1 MSAMKINADDIV
13 RYYDTLEL
21 DYRYMWNLGRNVAM
35 HFGYWDAATRSFTD
49 ALERENAVLA
59 EIAQVSRADRVLDA
73 GCGIGGSSI
82 YLARRFGCRVTG
94 ITISDKQV
102 RTARRLARRG
112 GVAHL
117 TGFAR
122 MDYQRTGFADASFD
136 VVWAIES
143 VCHAPDKA
151 AFAREMHRVLTPG
164 GRLVVADGF
173 AARERFDAAGQS
185 LMRRWLR
192 GWCVEALA
200 TVEGFSRNL
209 AGAGFADIRF
219 MDATQ
224 NVLPSSQRLY
234 TYSRPILWLAW
245 VLRRCGPGLRT
256 RALNIVAAHGQYLA
270 LTGGLWRY
278 GIVSAR
284 KPAPG

>member
-1 MSAMKINADDIV
+1 MKISADDIV
-13 RYYDTLEL
+13 QYYDTLEL

-35 HFGYWDAATRSFTD
+35 HFGYWDAATRNFTD

-73 GCGIGGSSI
+73 GCGIGGSAI

-94 ITISDKQV
+94 ITLSEKQV
-102 RTARRLARRG
+102 RTARRLARRD
-112 GVAHL
+112 GVAPL
-117 TGFAR
+117 TEFAR
-122 MDYQRTGFADASFD
+122 MDYQRTDFADATFD

-143 VCHAPDKA
+143 VCHAADKA
-151 AFAREMHRVLTPG
+151 AFSREMHRVLAPG

-173 AARERFDAAGQS
+173 AARAQLDPAGES

-192 GWCVEALA
+192 GWCVESLA

-209 AGAGFADIRF
+209 ADAGFVDILF
-219 MDATQ
+219 TDATQ

-234 TYSRPILWLAW
+234 TYSRPILWLAR
-245 VLRRCGPGLRT
+245 VLRRCGPNLRT

>member
-1 MSAMKINADDIV
+1 MKINADDIV

-59 EIAQVSRADRVLDA
+59 EIVQVNRADRVLDA

-102 RTARRLARRG
+102 RTARRLARRQ
-112 GVAHL
+112 GVAQL
-117 TGFAR
+117 ARFAR

-151 AFAREMHRVLTPG
+151 AFAREMHRVLAPG

-173 AARERFDAAGQS
+173 ATCERFDDVSQS

-200 TVEGFSRNL
+200 TVEEFSRNL
-209 AGAGFADIRF
+209 GGAGFADIRF
-219 MDATQ
+219 TDATP
-224 NVLPSSQRLY
+224 NVLPSSRRLY
-234 TYSRPILWLAW
+234 TCARPILWLAR
-245 VLRRCGPGLRT
+245 VLRRCGPSLRT
-256 RALNIVAAHGQYLA
+256 RALNIMAAHGQYLA

-284 KPAPG
+284 KPATE